1 MSTCEQ
7 CVPDN
12 RTCCCVMCYVL
23 QDCKQLKAKVS
34 QEMEI
39 ARLQHV
45 NCNLKAAL
53 YQDTT
58 YFESWALVNPVG
70 GGQSGGH
77 VYTWQLWA
85 SAESLYTAGALAYSG
100 MWSRGVAGG
109 SPTVPFPLLPL
120 SPPLRLLTDVPGY
133 NTRKFFGNRRTF
145 WTLKLWTTFS
155 KLSNFN

>member
-1 MSTCEQ
+1 MLL
-7 CVPDN
+7 
-12 RTCCCVMCYVL
+12 CYVL
-23 QDCKQLKAKVS
+23 CAAGLRTAESQGITGNGNCAPTTRKLQSQSCPVS
-34 QEMEI
+34 RHLSNGGGM
-39 ARLQHV
+39 L
-45 NCNLKAAL
+45 
-53 YQDTT
+53 
-58 YFESWALVNPVG
+58 NPVG

-109 SPTVPFPLLPL
+109 SPTVPIPLLPL

-133 NTRKFFGNRRTF
+133 NTRKFFGNRRRTF